1 MWQHSLWFSDISC
14 FSVMEI
20 LTFKHDSYENRPE
33 TNAWHPTE
41 PKVLSCFPL
50 CLDIL
55 RANMSMKAIT
65 KEFFCF
71 KMWSHMST
79 LS

>member
-1 MWQHSLWFSDISC
+1 
-14 FSVMEI
+14 MEI

-71 KMWSHMST
+71 KM
-79 LS
+79 